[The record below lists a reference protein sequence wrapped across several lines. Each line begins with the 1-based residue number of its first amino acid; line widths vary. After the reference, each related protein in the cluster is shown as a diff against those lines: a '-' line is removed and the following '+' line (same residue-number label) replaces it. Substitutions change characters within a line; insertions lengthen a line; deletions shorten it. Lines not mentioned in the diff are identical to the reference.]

1 MIRNLLIAILVPV
14 GIALLR
20 QVVYEHLAAGMA
32 RRRRKQTRS
41 RGTSAMTREE
51 ALATLGI
58 TDSHP
63 SHEDIDGAW
72 RHLMRGVHPDSGG
85 SALLAQRLN
94 EARHILKNS

>member
-20 QVVYEHLAAGMA
+20 QVVYELLATGMA
-32 RRRRKQTRS
+32 QKRRKKKPQ
-41 RGTSAMTREE
+41 RGSSAMTREE

-58 TDSHP
+58 TDARP
-63 SHEDIDGAW
+63 SHEDIDAAW

-94 EARHILKNS
+94 EARDILKNS

>member
-1 MIRNLLIAILVPV
+1 MLRTLLIAVLVPV

-20 QVVYEHLAAGMA
+20 QVVYDQLAAGMA
-32 RRRRKQTRS
+32 RRRREKTRQHGS
-41 RGTSAMTREE
+41 SAMTREE

-58 TDSHP
+58 TNSRP
-63 SHEDIDGAW
+63 SHEDIDAAW